1 MRWMNRLALAAA
13 ALGGGV
19 GAAAQDVAYLSP
31 DAYAAAPGAK
41 VAVHVERA
49 AGAEPVRVAWPED
62 RAGWMFISA
71 DGDQENRHGVKAD
84 APGGD
89 SVSVMAPNGGAEV
102 AGLDLAA
109 AVSSVDAGGF
119 ADFRAKFVA
128 ARKAADPAAAPS
140 VAPTGGRVGTVRVR
154 RYESLN
160 TIVRVNA
167 DGQEPRPSQIVTAKT
182 GQKASIRPVMDP
194 TGLRAGSDVP
204 FRVYTDGRAVGG
216 GILTATNAAT
226 GRTQTVT
233 GDSAGI
239 CQIHIDSTGLWR
251 LQFHQAVPSPDS
263 DADWNLYS
271 ATLTFEVTRAAKEA
285 E

>member
-19 GAAAQDVAYLSP
+19 GAAAQDVAYLLP

-102 AGLDLAA
+102 VGLDLAA
-109 AVSSVDAGGF
+109 AVSSVDAGRF

-128 ARKAADPAAAPS
+128 APRANEPAAGS
-140 VAPTGGRVGTVRVR
+140 VAPTAAREAKVRVR

-167 DGQEPRPSQIVTAKT
+167 EGLEPGPSQIVTAKT

-216 GILTATNAAT
+216 GILTAVNAAT

-239 CQIHIDSTGLWR
+239 CQVHIDSTGLWR
-251 LQFHQAVPSPDS
+251 LQFHHAVTSPDS
-263 DADWNLYS
+263 EADWNLYS